1 MIVMDASVLIAHL
14 NPSDPHHEPATA
26 ILLAG
31 TPGRMVVHTIT
42 LPEVL
47 VGGVRIGQ
55 GASMRDDLRAAG
67 IVLAPH
73 DDGEPLRLAELRAS
87 SGLKL
92 PDCCVLDV
100 AVHHQATLATFDD
113 ALAAAARQRG
123 VPIQPSS
130 PPATRG

>member
-1 MIVMDASVLIAHL
+1 VIALDASVLIAHL
-14 NPSDPHHEPATA
+14 NPADQHHQAATA

-31 TPGRMVVHTIT
+31 TPGQMLVHTVT
-42 LPEVL
+42 LAEVL

-67 IVLAPH
+67 IAVAPH
-73 DDGEPLRLAELRAS
+73 DDDQPLRLAELRAT

-100 AVHHQATLATFDD
+100 ALHHHASLATFDD

-123 VPIQPSS
+123 VHVEP
-130 PPATRG
+130 T

>member
-1 MIVMDASVLIAHL
+1 VIALDASVLIAHL
-14 NPSDPHHEPATA
+14 NPTDQHHQAATA

-31 TPGRMVVHTIT
+31 APGQMLVHTVT
-42 LPEVL
+42 LAEVL

-67 IVLAPH
+67 IAVAPY
-73 DDGEPLRLAELRAS
+73 DDDEPLRLAELRAT

-92 PDCCVLDV
+92 PDCCVLNV
-100 AVHHQATLATFDD
+100 ALHHNASLATFDD

-123 VPIQPSS
+123 VRVDP
-130 PPATRG
+130 T

>member
-1 MIVMDASVLIAHL
+1 VIALDASVLIAHL
-14 NPSDPHHEPATA
+14 NPTDQHHQAATA

-31 TPGRMVVHTIT
+31 APGQMLVHTVT
-42 LPEVL
+42 LAEVL

-67 IVLAPH
+67 IAVALH
-73 DDGEPLRLAELRAS
+73 DDDEPLRLAELRAT

-100 AVHHQATLATFDD
+100 ALHHNASLATFDD

-123 VPIQPSS
+123 VRVDP
-130 PPATRG
+130 T